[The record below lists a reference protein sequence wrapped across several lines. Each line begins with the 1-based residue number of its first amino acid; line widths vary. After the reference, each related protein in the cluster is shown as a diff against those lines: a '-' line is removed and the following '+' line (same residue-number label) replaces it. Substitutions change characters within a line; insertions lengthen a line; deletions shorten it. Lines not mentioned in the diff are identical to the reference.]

1 MDTFDTPIDDR
12 YFEDYRPGATYEFAD
27 TITVD
32 GPRMIEFATEFDP
45 QPFHVD
51 PAADS
56 PFGGLIASGWHTA
69 GIMMRLFADN
79 YLSRV
84 ASLASPGV
92 DEMRWLV
99 PVRPGDTLRL
109 RTTVLDAK
117 RSKSKPDRGIVR
129 TRVEVLN
136 QRDEIVMTVVATNFM
151 RLRDPGL
158 PSS

>member
-1 MDTFDTPIDDR
+1 MDFVAPIDDR
-12 YFEDYRPGATYEFAD
+12 YFEDYRLGAVYEFAD
-27 TITVD
+27 EITLD
-32 GPRMIEFATEFDP
+32 ERRMIEFATEFDP

-56 PFGGLIASGWHTA
+56 PFGGLIASGLHTF

-92 DEMRWLV
+92 DELRWPV

-109 RTTVLDAK
+109 RTTVLDTK

-129 TRVEVLN
+129 TRMEVLN
-136 QRDEIVMTVVATNFM
+136 QRDEVAMTLVATNFI

-158 PSS
+158 PSA